1 MQEELD
7 FIKDAAKESMEKAI
21 THLDN
26 ELLKIRASK
35 ATPNMLD
42 SIYVDYYGSS
52 TPLNQVSNIN
62 TPDPRTLSIQPWEK
76 HMLEVI
82 ERSIINS
89 NLGLNPQNNGEMI
102 MINVPV
108 LTEER
113 RLALVKQAKHEGENA
128 KISIRNAR
136 KDANDDIKKLLKEH
150 FSEDLAHDMEAEIQQ
165 MTTSYS
171 QRVDDKLVKKEK
183 DIMTV

>member
-7 FIKDAAKESMEKAI
+7 FIKDAAKESMDKAI
-21 THLDN
+21 AHLDN

-35 ATPNMLD
+35 ATPSMLD
-42 SIYVDYYGSS
+42 SVYVDYYGAT

-76 HMLEVI
+76 QMLEVI
-82 ERSIINS
+82 ERAIINS

-136 KDANDDIKKLLKEH
+136 KDANDDIKKLMKEH
-150 FSEDLAHDMEAEIQQ
+150 FSEDLAHDMEVVIQD

-171 QRVDDKLVKKEK
+171 HRVDEKLAKKEK